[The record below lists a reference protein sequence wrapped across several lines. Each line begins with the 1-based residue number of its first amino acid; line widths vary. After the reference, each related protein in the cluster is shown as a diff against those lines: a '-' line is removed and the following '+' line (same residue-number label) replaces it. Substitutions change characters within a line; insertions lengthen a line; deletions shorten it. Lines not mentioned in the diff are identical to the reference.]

1 MTSNRDG
8 KQTTIGIFYD
18 GNYFLHVS
26 NYYNYFH
33 NRKTRISLSGLHD
46 FIRYKVAQL
55 ESKDVSLC
63 QIVDAHYFRG
73 RQSAAEASQ
82 KPNQLY
88 YERVFE
94 DILMSVGVTTHY
106 LPLRR
111 FSGTRQ
117 EKGIDVWLAL
127 ETLELNMYKHF
138 NVIALVAADG
148 DYVPLIRKLNS
159 MGTRVMLLSWDFDFT
174 DDDGGRMVTRTSQE
188 LLEVASYPL
197 AMHELIENRLNKN
210 DMLINNLFVQN
221 ENRKPA
227 PRPVNPEIIAE
238 PQLST
243 ILSVKNGFGFI
254 KYPPNNL
261 FFHYSELID
270 VDFNDIREGDNVEF
284 SIAVN
289 DKGES
294 IARSIKLMSSASV
307 SNAEDGLS

>member
-1 MTSNRDG
+1 
-8 KQTTIGIFYD
+8 
-18 GNYFLHVS
+18 
-26 NYYNYFH
+26 
-33 NRKTRISLSGLHD
+33 
-46 FIRYKVAQL
+46 
-55 ESKDVSLC
+55 
-63 QIVDAHYFRG
+63 
-73 RQSAAEASQ
+73 
-82 KPNQLY
+82 
-88 YERVFE
+88 
-94 DILMSVGVTTHY
+94 
-106 LPLRR
+106 
-111 FSGTRQ
+111 
-117 EKGIDVWLAL
+117 
-127 ETLELNMYKHF
+127 
-138 NVIALVAADG
+138 
-148 DYVPLIRKLNS
+148 